1 MDDDR
6 GHCLAPVAA
15 ASDVM
20 KQMRLAIALSIGL
33 AAAGCAGTTP
43 VAPDTVTSISQ
54 GNLPAPAQ
62 SRPDFSG
69 LWSIDADA
77 SDDPQKK
84 LKEAMKA
91 MKQAGGG
98 GHGKQ
103 GNSGG
108 QRRGGGNGGGRQ
120 GHGSAGG
127 MGGGS
132 EMPSG
137 ELSALLSASETL
149 EISHVDPALLIVGG
163 NQQSQ
168 RLFTDFRGAS
178 ISAAGGLQQ
187 RVTIAGW
194 EGGVLVVETT
204 MNNGI
209 RLVQR
214 YQIDDQTGQL
224 MISSVTRLSDS
235 QSITLRLVYKRLG
248 AGKNQ
253 AADKINHTES

>member
-108 QRRGGGNGGGRQ
+108 RDVVAETAVDARGTDQPVAWVGAARCRPGNYQRC
-120 GHGSAGG
+120 
-127 MGGGS
+127 
-132 EMPSG
+132 
-137 ELSALLSASETL
+137 
-149 EISHVDPALLIVGG
+149 
-163 NQQSQ
+163 
-168 RLFTDFRGAS
+168 
-178 ISAAGGLQQ
+178 
-187 RVTIAGW
+187 
-194 EGGVLVVETT
+194 
-204 MNNGI
+204 
-209 RLVQR
+209 
-214 YQIDDQTGQL
+214 
-224 MISSVTRLSDS
+224 
-235 QSITLRLVYKRLG
+235 
-248 AGKNQ
+248 
-253 AADKINHTES
+253 